1 MAARQAALLLLLGAA
16 AAQRTWQR
24 AEAAAGGAVVSLPL
38 PVVWDWAE
46 DPGVAGYCATARGP
60 GARAAAH
67 AISCYELK
75 GTTTEPVVL
84 EQFAFAA
91 EHVQERAQVNKG
103 AGHQVVFVLGSSCRK
118 RCTARNIWLR
128 TMRGLKMEQDVQSLE
143 SRRRSS

>member
-60 GARAAAH
+60 EGTGGASVGRAPGAGNSAYPVNPCTEPRGREAELVLARAGKAQAPEGVAVGVHVAEGARAR
-67 AISCYELK
+67 
-75 GTTTEPVVL
+75 
-84 EQFAFAA
+84 F
-91 EHVQERAQVNKG
+91 
-103 AGHQVVFVLGSSCRK
+103 
-118 RCTARNIWLR
+118 
-128 TMRGLKMEQDVQSLE
+128 
-143 SRRRSS
+143 